1 MKVRT
6 SYCKFFHYNFK
17 LQRLTE
23 EPYIPSGVTSVTSG
37 PKRRFELVLEVQR
50 CTRARSECLPEGPK
64 IVVTPVPVVNIENIG
79 LGLLQL
85 SDRNARKLALY
96 RIDT

>member
-23 EPYIPSGVTSVTSG
+23 EPYIPSGVTSVTCG
-37 PKRRFELVLEVQR
+37 PKRRFEQRFRGVLI
-50 CTRARSECLPEGPK
+50 RSECLPEGPK

-85 SDRNARKLALY
+85 SDRNARRLALY
-96 RIDT
+96 RVDT